1 MRTKS
6 FVAALV
12 AFAVSVTGN
21 VAAFASPVQVQ
32 QKMRRQKSAVPNQY
46 IVKLRDGI
54 SKADIR
60 LMADELKL
68 QNLAIRQL
76 YSQVFNGF
84 SIRLSADQ
92 AQKLSQDERV
102 EYVEEDA
109 LLSLNQVAVSPCGTA
124 ASDGHIPTC
133 VSQQTPSWDL
143 DRLDQP
149 TATLDS
155 LYTQNGTGKNVNV
168 YVMDTGILTT
178 HPDFQG
184 RATAVYDAINDGNG
198 GTDCNGHGTFAA
210 GLVGGYEYG
219 VAKEANLKSVRVLDC
234 SGSGTASDI
243 IAAIDW
249 ISANAPVPSIV
260 NMSLGGGGNASLDSA
275 VETAIGLGFIYVVAA
290 GNDNIDVSEV
300 SPARVP
306 SAITVGAIDTLDN
319 VADFSNYG
327 TLVDYYVPGVDIL
340 SDYTGDTGRG
350 IGSGTSFAAPLV
362 AGLLAVQL
370 ELATD
375 PNLAAQ
381 AADDILGTNGLA
393 SLDVDPSSTG
403 SSGSSE
409 LGASNIGKLK
419 NFNIGK
425 LKNFNI
431 GKLKNFNI
439 GKLKN
444 FNIGKLKNFNIGKI
458 KNFNI
463 GKIKSF

>member
-1 MRTKS
+1 MRAKS
-6 FVAALV
+6 FVIALM
-12 AFAVSVTGN
+12 AFAMSITGN
-21 VAAFASPVQVQ
+21 VATSASPVQVL
-32 QKMRRQKSAVPNQY
+32 QKLRYHKSAVPNRY
-46 IVKLRDGI
+46 IVKFREGI
-54 SKADIR
+54 SKSDIR

-68 QNLAIRQL
+68 QNLPIRKL
-76 YSQVFNGF
+76 FSRVFNGF
-84 SIRLSADQ
+84 SIRLSAEQ

-109 LLSLNQVAVSPCGTA
+109 VLSLNQVAVSPCGTA
-124 ASDGHIPTC
+124 ASDGHIPNC
-133 VSQQTPSWDL
+133 VSQQAPSWDL

-149 TATLDS
+149 TAPVDS
-155 LYTQNGTGKNVNV
+155 LYAQTGTGKNVNV
-168 YVMDTGILTT
+168 YVVDTGILTT
-178 HPDFQG
+178 HADFQG
-184 RATAVYDAINDGNG
+184 RATAVYNAINDGNG
-198 GTDCNGHGTFAA
+198 DTDCNGHGTFSA
-210 GLVGGYEYG
+210 GLIGGHVYG
-219 VAKEANLKSVRVLDC
+219 VAKEVNLKSVRVLDC
-234 SGSGTASDI
+234 SGSGTVSDV

-260 NMSLGGGGNASLDSA
+260 NMSLGGGANAALDSA
-275 VETAIGLGFIYVVAA
+275 VENAISLGFIYVVAA
-290 GNDNIDVSEV
+290 GNDNIDVTEV

-327 TLVDYYVPGVDIL
+327 NLVDYYVPGVDVI

-362 AGLLAVQL
+362 AGLFAVQL
-370 ELATD
+370 ELAANPT
-375 PNLAAQ
+375 LAVQ
-381 AADDILGTNGLA
+381 AANDILGANGLA

-403 SSGSSE
+403 ASGSLG

-458 KNFNI
+458 KNF
-463 GKIKSF
+463 